1 MPAADG
7 KLVVLAAGPSLTGK
21 TTALYELFIR
31 RFPRRVS
38 FDFVG
43 EVREKFNPDAINVFS
58 YREFVAALRRC
69 AVYPRWHIALVY
81 DPDAKPELAEQV
93 CRLLNPPRESEQHQ
107 SFAKAVGGVS
117 IDCTEADFL
126 FPNGRTP
133 ASVRGI
139 VQRGRHNRLVMLAAT
154 QAPALVDTRLR
165 DGADYFLAFRSQEEV
180 VHKFWRGITSAAVAD
195 RIATLPPYHCLYI
208 VKAEQRIY
216 HLDASRRVVALLDY
230 TGAEHMGTARVGRTS
245 TLAEV

>member
-1 MPAADG
+1 MDSDRKCVA
-7 KLVVLAAGPSLTGK
+7 LAAGPSLTGK
-21 TTALYELFIR
+21 TTALYEMFIKR
-31 RFPRRVS
+31 HPRRVS

-43 EVREKFNPDAINVFS
+43 EVRDKFNPDAINVYS
-58 YREFVAALRRC
+58 YAEFVQALRTC
-69 AVYPRWHIALVY
+69 ASYPRWHIALVY
-81 DPDAKPELAEQV
+81 DPDAQPQLAEQV
-93 CRLLNPPRESEQHQ
+93 CRLLNPPRESESHS

-126 FPNGRTP
+126 FPNGRTSP
-133 ASVRGI
+133 VVRGVI
-139 VQRGRHNRLVMLAAT
+139 QRGRHNRLVFFGAT

-180 VHKFWRGITSAAVAD
+180 VHKFWRGITSTAVAD
-195 RIATLPPYHCLYI
+195 RVATLPQYHCLYI

-216 HLDASRRVVALLDY
+216 HLDASRRVVTVLDY
-230 TGAEHMGTARVGRTS
+230 TGAEHFRAARSTS